1 MEERGRDAV
10 APRTFILVWVCL
22 LCLTG
27 ITIEVAQM
35 QLGLWTMAANIAVA
49 SIKASLVLWF
59 FMRLKYEKRLFK
71 LLLFLPIITVSIIIV
86 LTFSDIWYRPGSGR

>member
-1 MEERGRDAV
+1 
-10 APRTFILVWVCL
+10 
-22 LCLTG
+22 
-27 ITIEVAQM
+27 M

-86 LTFSDIWYRPGSGR
+86 LTFSDIWYRPVSGR

>member
-22 LCLTG
+22 LSLTG

-71 LLLFLPIITVSIIIV
+71 LLLFVPIITVSIIIV

>member
-71 LLLFLPIITVSIIIV
+71 LLLFVPIITVSIIIV